1 MIKVPFSFR
10 RPTVHVGGM
19 NIYSGDALSGVY
31 VVG

>member
-10 RPTVHVGGM
+10 RPTFHVGG